1 MHNIIINSSGWL
13 TFDLSWVIELLKFQE
28 LLNLKIR
35 PVLNH
40 GWWRVGEIEK
50 LGEGD
55 FFWIK
60 DKFLIIK
67 MKHAYV

>member
-40 GWWRVGEIEK
+40 GWSRVGEIVK

-67 MKHAYV
+67 MKHASV

>member
-13 TFDLSWVIELLKFQE
+13 TFDLSWVIESLKFQE

-40 GWWRVGEIEK
+40 GWWRVGEIVK
-50 LGEGD
+50 LEEGD

>member
-1 MHNIIINSSGWL
+1 MHNFIINSSGWL

-40 GWWRVGEIEK
+40 GWWRVREIVK

-55 FFWIK
+55 FFL
-60 DKFLIIK
+60 D
-67 MKHAYV
+67 